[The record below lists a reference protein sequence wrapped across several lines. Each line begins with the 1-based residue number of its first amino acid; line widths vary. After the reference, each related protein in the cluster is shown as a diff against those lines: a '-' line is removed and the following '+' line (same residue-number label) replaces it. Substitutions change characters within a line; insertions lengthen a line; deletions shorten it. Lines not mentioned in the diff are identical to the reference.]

1 MDSQA
6 ETNVPVDSTSK
17 PTEDPVVKQP
27 ETNEDQPQPVAS
39 SWWGTATSWYDSAV
53 KKLEEVEE
61 KLDEKLDVWVD
72 SAKKKI
78 EETNEFMRRD
88 MGEFAQAV
96 KQDASKIVN
105 STAEQ
110 LNINLNLEEAGEK
123 TRIVTSQIGSFINKV
138 VEKVAPQMPD
148 DDEENL
154 LVGTRKG
161 VKTLDAYQAKI
172 FHLQTNPE
180 TYLTGA
186 DDEDEYK
193 KFCEN
198 FSIDENKEELSGIM
212 LDFKEVRSI
221 YTKLVPDAVTHEDF
235 WRRYFYKKSLIQ
247 KAEERRALLAER
259 VDKLNNS
266 SQDLTWDVSDDENEE
281 KEETEPIVKT
291 PKEVEFK
298 SLQDS
303 EELTAPQPESI
314 RISEEQKSE
323 EQKVKSDEQDSRKDL
338 KEENK
343 SDEKKSAD
351 FSVDQT
357 NESDKKDAASDKDL
371 PQDSPKKAE
380 SSTKEKENNENQ
392 TLDGAVEKKQDLINE
407 SNDNISNNS
416 KETSSCEIVDIKAS
430 EESIKK
436 ETSECSDWVEDFGS
450 DIEMSED
457 EINKINESIQQDD
470 NIGDDW
476 ENWE

>member
-6 ETNVPVDSTSK
+6 ETNVPVDSASK
-17 PTEDPVVKQP
+17 PTEDPVAKQP
-27 ETNEDQPQPVAS
+27 ETNEEQPQPVAS

-281 KEETEPIVKT
+281 KEQPVSEDKPAKA
-291 PKEVEFK
+291 VEFK

-323 EQKVKSDEQDSRKDL
+323 EQKDKSEEQDSSKDL
-338 KEENK
+338 KEESK
-343 SDEKKSAD
+343 SEEKKSPD
-351 FSVDQT
+351 VSVDQT
-357 NESDKKDAASDKDL
+357 NESDKKVATSNKNL
-371 PQDSPKKAE
+371 PQESPKKAE
-380 SSTKEKENNENQ
+380 SPSGEQENIENQ

-416 KETSSCEIVDIKAS
+416 KETSSCEIVDIKTS

-457 EINKINESIQQDD
+457 EINKII
-470 NIGDDW
+470 
-476 ENWE
+476 

>member
-314 RISEEQKSE
+314 RSEEQKSE
-323 EQKVKSDEQDSRKDL
+323 EQKVKSEDQDPSKDL
-338 KEENK
+338 KEEIN
-343 SDEKKSAD
+343 SEEKKSAD
-351 FSVDQT
+351 VLVDQT
-357 NESDKKDAASDKDL
+357 NEYEKKDATSDKDL

-380 SSTKEKENNENQ
+380 SPSKDQDQNQ
-392 TLDGAVEKKQDLINE
+392 TLDDAVEKKQDLINE

-457 EINKINESIQQDD
+457 EINKII
-470 NIGDDW
+470 
-476 ENWE
+476 

>member
-1 MDSQA
+1 MDSQT
-6 ETNVPVDSTSK
+6 ETNVPADSVSN
-17 PTEDPVVKQP
+17 PTEDPVAKQP
-27 ETNEDQPQPVAS
+27 ETKEEKPQPVAS

-161 VKTLDAYQAKI
+161 VKTLDAYQTKI

-266 SQDLTWDVSDDENEE
+266 TQDLTWDVSDDENDE
-281 KEETEPIVKT
+281 KEQPVSEDKT

-323 EQKVKSDEQDSRKDL
+323 EQKVKSEEQDSSKDL
-338 KEENK
+338 KEENN
-343 SDEKKSAD
+343 SEEKKFAD
-351 FSVDQT
+351 VLVEQT
-357 NESDKKDAASDKDL
+357 NESENIDATSDKDL
-371 PQDSPKKAE
+371 PRESPKKAE
-380 SSTKEKENNENQ
+380 SPSEDQNQ
-392 TLDGAVEKKQDLINE
+392 TPDDAVEKKQDLINE

>member
-1 MDSQA
+1 MDSQT
-6 ETNVPVDSTSK
+6 ETNVPADSVSN
-17 PTEDPVVKQP
+17 PTEDPVAKQP
-27 ETNEDQPQPVAS
+27 ETKEEKPQPVAS

-161 VKTLDAYQAKI
+161 VKTLDAYQTKI

-281 KEETEPIVKT
+281 KEQPVSEDKPA
-291 PKEVEFK
+291 KEVEFK

-314 RISEEQKSE
+314 RISEEQKVKSE
-323 EQKVKSDEQDSRKDL
+323 EQDSSKDL
-338 KEENK
+338 KEESK
-343 SDEKKSAD
+343 SEEKKSAD
-351 FSVDQT
+351 VSVDQT
-357 NESDKKDAASDKDL
+357 NESDKKDATSDKDL
-371 PQDSPKKAE
+371 PRESPKKAE
-380 SSTKEKENNENQ
+380 SPSEDQNQ
-392 TLDGAVEKKQDLINE
+392 TPDDAVEKKQDLINE

>member
-1 MDSQA
+1 MDNQTES
-6 ETNVPVDSTSK
+6 NVAADSVSK
-17 PTEDPVVKQP
+17 PTEGPVAKQP
-27 ETNEDQPQPVAS
+27 ETNEEQPAAS
-39 SWWGTATSWYDSAV
+39 SWWGTASSWYDSAV

-110 LNINLNLEEAGEK
+110 LNINLNLEDAGEK

-138 VEKVAPQMPD
+138 VEKVAPQGPD

-186 DDEDEYK
+186 DDEEEYK

-235 WRRYFYKKSLIQ
+235 WMRYFYKKSLIQ

-266 SQDLTWDVSDDENEE
+266 TQDLTWDVSDDENEE
-281 KEETEPIVKT
+281 KEETEPDDKV

-298 SLQDS
+298 SLRDTK
-303 EELTAPQPESI
+303 ELAAPRPESM
-314 RISEEQKSE
+314 RISEEEKSE
-323 EQKVKSDEQDSRKDL
+323 DPSKDL
-338 KEENK
+338 KEEAE
-343 SDEKKSAD
+343 SEEKKSSEVSA
-351 FSVDQT
+351 DQT
-357 NESDKKDAASDKDL
+357 DEVDKKDATSDKDL
-371 PQDSPKKAE
+371 PQESTKKA
-380 SSTKEKENNENQ
+380 ENQ
-392 TLDGAVEKKQDLINE
+392 TLDGAVEKKQELINE
-407 SNDNISNNS
+407 SNDTISNNS

>member
-6 ETNVPVDSTSK
+6 ETNVPVDSASK
-17 PTEDPVVKQP
+17 PTEDPVAKQP
-27 ETNEDQPQPVAS
+27 ETNEEQPQPVAS

-323 EQKVKSDEQDSRKDL
+323 EQKDKSEEQDSSKDL
-338 KEENK
+338 KEEIN
-343 SDEKKSAD
+343 SEEKKSAD
-351 FSVDQT
+351 VLVDQT
-357 NESDKKDAASDKDL
+357 NESEKKDATSDKDL

-380 SSTKEKENNENQ
+380 SPSKDQDQNQ
-392 TLDGAVEKKQDLINE
+392 TLDDAVEKKQDLINE

-416 KETSSCEIVDIKAS
+416 KETSSCEIVDIKTS

>member
-6 ETNVPVDSTSK
+6 ETNVPVDSASK
-17 PTEDPVVKQP
+17 PTEDPVAKQP
-27 ETNEDQPQPVAS
+27 ETNEEQPQPVAS

-281 KEETEPIVKT
+281 KEQPVSEDKPA
-291 PKEVEFK
+291 KEVEFK

-323 EQKVKSDEQDSRKDL
+323 EQDSNKDL
-338 KEENK
+338 KEEIN
-343 SDEKKSAD
+343 SEEKKSAD
-351 FSVDQT
+351 VLVDQT
-357 NESDKKDAASDKDL
+357 NESEKKDATSDKDL

-380 SSTKEKENNENQ
+380 SPSKDQDQNQ
-392 TLDGAVEKKQDLINE
+392 TLDDAVEKKQDLINE

-416 KETSSCEIVDIKAS
+416 KETSSCEIVDIKTS

>member
-1 MDSQA
+1 MDNQTES
-6 ETNVPVDSTSK
+6 NVAADSVSK
-17 PTEDPVVKQP
+17 PTEGPVAKQP
-27 ETNEDQPQPVAS
+27 ETNEEQPAAS
-39 SWWGTATSWYDSAV
+39 SWWGTASSWYDSAV

-110 LNINLNLEEAGEK
+110 LNINLNLEDAGEK

-138 VEKVAPQMPD
+138 VEKVAPQGPD

-186 DDEDEYK
+186 DDEEEYK

-235 WRRYFYKKSLIQ
+235 WMRYFYKKSLIQ

-266 SQDLTWDVSDDENEE
+266 TQDLTWDVSDDENEE
-281 KEETEPIVKT
+281 KEETEPDDKV

-298 SLQDS
+298 SLRDTK
-303 EELTAPQPESI
+303 ELAAPRPESM
-314 RISEEQKSE
+314 RISEEPESE
-323 EQKVKSDEQDSRKDL
+323 DQDPSKGL
-338 KEENK
+338 KEEAE
-343 SDEKKSAD
+343 SEEKKSAEV
-351 FSVDQT
+351 SADQT
-357 NESDKKDAASDKDL
+357 GEVAKKDATSGKDL
-371 PQDSPKKAE
+371 PQESTKKA
-380 SSTKEKENNENQ
+380 ENQ
-392 TLDGAVEKKQDLINE
+392 TLDGAVEKKQELINE
-407 SNDNISNNS
+407 SNDTISNNS

>member
-1 MDSQA
+1 MDNQTES
-6 ETNVPVDSTSK
+6 NVAADSVSK
-17 PTEDPVVKQP
+17 PTEGPVAKQP
-27 ETNEDQPQPVAS
+27 ETNEEQPAAS
-39 SWWGTATSWYDSAV
+39 SWWGTASSWYDSAV

-110 LNINLNLEEAGEK
+110 LNINLNLEDAGEK

-138 VEKVAPQMPD
+138 VEKVAPQGPD

-186 DDEDEYK
+186 DDEEEYK

-235 WRRYFYKKSLIQ
+235 WMRYFYKKSLIQ

-266 SQDLTWDVSDDENEE
+266 TQDLTWDVSDDENEE
-281 KEETEPIVKT
+281 KEETEPDDKV

-298 SLQDS
+298 SLRDTKELAAPRPESMRIS
-303 EELTAPQPESI
+303 EEDQDPSKDLKEEAE
-314 RISEEQKSE
+314 SEEQKSPE
-323 EQKVKSDEQDSRKDL
+323 V
-338 KEENK
+338 
-343 SDEKKSAD
+343 SA
-351 FSVDQT
+351 DQT
-357 NESDKKDAASDKDL
+357 NEDAASNKDL
-371 PQDSPKKAE
+371 PQESAKKAE
-380 SSTKEKENNENQ
+380 SPSKDQESAKNQ
-392 TLDGAVEKKQDLINE
+392 TLDGAVEKKQELINE
-407 SNDNISNNS
+407 SNDTISNNS